1 MAESGIIFGALYL
14 ALLGLSTLLV
24 MSQGGWQLLLIL
36 AAVVGI
42 VDVFCMAQVY
52 IHTSII
58 TWQHYNTLI
67 MFLGTV
73 GILGSALV
81 AVVRISGIL
90 PQIDALRNGCVLVIA
105 LLVLLRLLVQ
115 PLWIGDQRQMRCR

>member
-1 MAESGIIFGALYL
+1 SARPVMRQPLLLALLVGAVGLLISTLHLGYPLNAMHALSHFSSSWLSREIIFGALYL

-24 MSQGGWQLLLIL
+24 MLRKGGWQLLLML

-58 TWQHYNTLI
+58 TWQ
-67 MFLGTV
+67 
-73 GILGSALV
+73 
-81 AVVRISGIL
+81 
-90 PQIDALRNGCVLVIA
+90 
-105 LLVLLRLLVQ
+105 
-115 PLWIGDQRQMRCR
+115 